1 MGCCRQ
7 PRIACT
13 LVASVSHASRSVI
26 GRPTHRERRV
36 TSGWLR
42 RLLTAGTLVAL
53 SVGIGAA
60 AGAANTATATAAT
73 ASSGSL
79 AVGTPIRVTGAGGE
93 SHFAVG
99 FHVETLVDPGRSTPT
114 NGTAAGHPGRTLETF
129 ILYPASSPSPK
140 AGVGGTAVRLD
151 AAPQRS
157 AGTFPLIV
165 FAHGFG
171 TDPNLSEYSALLE
184 QWAAAGYV
192 VAAPLFPLTRADA
205 PGSPDLAD
213 YVNQPGDMAFVA
225 NQVVAQSQADT
236 GILSGLVNTGE
247 IGAAGHSLGGVTTLG
262 LVANSC
268 CRDTQIKA
276 AVVISGD
283 PIKFP
288 TGAVNYRTAP
298 PLLLVHGNADQA
310 VPYVSS
316 IDAFNGASAPKGLL
330 TVEGGNH
337 DSPVTPTDTAF
348 PSVVRTTI
356 DFFDR
361 YLKGEKPAAGRL
373 VTTGGSGSQPADS
386 QAKATKLI
394 FVATPGT
401 KATLPV
407 PKTVKRT
414 LKAMVTPTQGLAD
427 GQSVTISWEGFAPG
441 VAVNILQCSVSPPT
455 MASDCNLNTAAVL
468 HPDPQGSGSFQFVV
482 HTGPSGTGTC
492 DATHAGCVV
501 VINQGGSL
509 SPAAIVTTPI
519 SFAP

>member
-1 MGCCRQ
+1 MTH
-7 PRIACT
+7 P
-13 LVASVSHASRSVI
+13 SRSVI
-26 GRPTHRERRV
+26 GRLAGREGCATVGMRWRFL
-36 TSGWLR
+36 TSGL
-42 RLLTAGTLVAL
+42 LVAL
-53 SVGIGAA
+53 SSLGIGAA
-60 AGAANTATATAAT
+60 AASADTTTTTSIAAG
-73 ASSGSL
+73 SGSL
-79 AVGTPIRVTGAGGE
+79 AVGNPIRVSGAGGE
-93 SHFAVG
+93 SRFAVG
-99 FHVETLVDPGRSTPT
+99 YHVETLMDPSRSTPT
-114 NGTAAGHPGRTLETF
+114 NGTAPGHPGRTLETF
-129 ILYPASSPSPK
+129 IFYPASTSAPK
-140 AGVGGTAVRLD
+140 AGLGGAGVGLD
-151 AAPQRS
+151 AAPQRQ

-192 VAAPLFPLTRADA
+192 VATPLFPLTRGDA

-213 YVNQPGDMAFVA
+213 YINQPGDMAFVA
-225 NQVVAQSQADT
+225 DQVVSQSNAST
-236 GILSGLVNTGE
+236 GILSGLVNTSE
-247 IGAAGHSLGGVTTLG
+247 VGAAGHSLGGVTTLG

-268 CRDTQIKA
+268 CRDAHIRA
-276 AVVISGD
+276 AVVMSGD

-337 DSPVTPTDTAF
+337 DSPVTPTDAAF

-361 YLKGEKPAAGRL
+361 YLKGDKATVGRL
-373 VTTGGSGSQPADS
+373 VAAGNNGSQPADS
-386 QAKATKLI
+386 QSKVTKLV

-407 PKTVKRT
+407 PKTIKRNLRAT
-414 LKAMVTPTQGLAD
+414 VTPTQGLTD
-427 GQSVTISWEGFAPG
+427 GKSVTISWEGFAPG

-455 MASDCNLNTAAVL
+455 MASDCNLNTATVL
-468 HPDPQGSGSFQFVV
+468 HPDPQGSGSLQFVV
-482 HTGPSGTGTC
+482 HTGPSGSGTC
-492 DATHAGCVV
+492 DATHPGCVL

-509 SPAAIVTTPI
+509 SAAATVATPI